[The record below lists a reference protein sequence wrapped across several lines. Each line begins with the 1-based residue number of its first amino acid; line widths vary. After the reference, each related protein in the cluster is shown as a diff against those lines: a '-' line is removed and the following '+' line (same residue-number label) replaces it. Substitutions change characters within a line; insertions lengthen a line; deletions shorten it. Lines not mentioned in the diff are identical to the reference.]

1 MGCSQ
6 AIEDAVGRDDL
17 PDGVIWFPSR
27 MDFLVSKTKGGVVP
41 PKRAA
46 RFHVTKKRGQS
57 HTDTVQEVRRQ
68 RQAALELWAS
78 GVDGGGNS
86 SAADVAE
93 ADVVESDTLE
103 S

>member
-6 AIEDAVGRDDL
+6 AIEDAVGRDDV

-27 MDFLVSKTKGGVVP
+27 MDLLVSKTKGGMVP
-41 PKRAA
+41 PKKVA

-57 HTDTVQEVRRQ
+57 NMDTVQEVRRQ
-68 RQAALELWAS
+68 RKAALELWAS
-78 GVDGGGNS
+78 GLDGGGSS
-86 SAADVAE
+86 SAADVAD
-93 ADVVESDTLE
+93 ADVVDSDTLE

>member
-27 MDFLVSKTKGGVVP
+27 MDFLVSKTKCGKVP
-41 PKRAA
+41 PKKVA
-46 RFHVTKKRGQS
+46 RFHVTKKRGQNT
-57 HTDTVQEVRRQ
+57 TDTAQEVRRQ
-68 RQAALELWAS
+68 RRAALELWAT
-78 GVDGGGNS
+78 GVDGGGSS
-86 SAADVAE
+86 SAADVVDT
-93 ADVVESDTLE
+93 DVVDSDTLE